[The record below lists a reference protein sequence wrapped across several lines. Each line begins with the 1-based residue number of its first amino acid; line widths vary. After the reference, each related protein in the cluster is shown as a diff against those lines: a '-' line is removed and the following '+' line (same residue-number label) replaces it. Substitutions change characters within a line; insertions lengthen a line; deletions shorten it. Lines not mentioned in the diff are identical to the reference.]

1 MTTTLLQGG
10 RIHSSAY
17 PGATAVAATDGAISW
32 IGDDDGGSAEAPRA
46 NRVIE
51 LDGAFVVPGFVDA
64 HVHVTDSG
72 LASAGLD
79 LAAAR
84 SLPQCLQ
91 LIADRVQADGRSDG
105 EVGGVLWGHGWDET
119 RWPENRPP
127 TRAEIDRVVGVR
139 SVYLTRVDVHSAL
152 VSSALVRAAATASV
166 AYRLDGY
173 HDELPPTRAAHAA
186 LRGLAQSMVTP
197 GQRADA
203 QAAFIAAAAS
213 AGIVEVHEC
222 AASSPEG
229 LADLAALL
237 VASYPVRVLG
247 YLAAAVTESEQAT
260 ALLAETGAHAL
271 GGDLS
276 VDGAIGSR
284 TAALSRSY
292 TDAAGTCGAR
302 YLDDEVIT
310 AHLLACTRAGIQAGF
325 HAIGDDAVA
334 AVARGLRRATEAL
347 GGAGR
352 GTAMLA
358 RCAHRIEHAEMPTP
372 QDIATFAETGC
383 AASVQPLFDAA
394 WGGPD
399 GMYVRRLGA
408 DRAHG
413 MNPFAALAAAGVT
426 LALGSDSPVTQAQ
439 PWEAVRAAVYHR
451 TPGSGLSPLAALAA
465 HAAGGRRA
473 ARATDP
479 AAGTIA
485 VGAPADLAIFAVDA
499 WARAAGDP
507 AADASAVPLPDLRPD
522 VRLPRCLATLAGGQV
537 IFDDGLFGGTD

>member
-1 MTTTLLQGG
+1 MTTTLLRGG
-10 RIHSSAY
+10 RIHCSAY
-17 PGATAVAATDGAISW
+17 PGATAVAATDGVISW
-32 IGDDDGGSAEAPRA
+32 IGDTDGDSAVAPPA
-46 NRVIE
+46 DRVIE
-51 LDGAFVVPGFVDA
+51 LDGTLVVPGFVDA

-72 LASAGLD
+72 LAHAGLD
-79 LAAAR
+79 LTAAR

-91 LIADRVQADGRSDG
+91 QIADRVRADRGA
-105 EVGGVLWGHGWDET
+105 GGVLWGHGWDET

-127 TRAEIDRVVGVR
+127 TRAEIDGVVGGR
-139 SVYLTRVDVHSAL
+139 PVYLTRVDVHSAL
-152 VSSALVRAAATASV
+152 VSSALVAAAATASV
-166 AYRLDGY
+166 VYRLDGY
-173 HDELPPTRAAHAA
+173 HDALPPTRAAHAA

-203 QAAFIAAAAS
+203 QAAFIGAAAA

-237 VASYPVRVLG
+237 AAGYPVRVLG
-247 YLAAAVTESEQAT
+247 YLAAAVTEPEQAT
-260 ALLAETGAHAL
+260 VLLAETGAHGL

-284 TAALSRSY
+284 TAALTRPY
-292 TDAAGTCGAR
+292 TDAASSCGAR

-325 HAIGDDAVA
+325 HAIGDDAVG
-334 AVARGLRRATEAL
+334 AVARGLRRAAEAL
-347 GGAGR
+347 GGTGR

-372 QDIATFAETGC
+372 QDIATFAESGC
-383 AASVQPLFDAA
+383 VASVQPLFDAA
-394 WGGPD
+394 WGGAD
-399 GMYVRRLGA
+399 GMYVQRLGA
-408 DRAHG
+408 DRARG

-439 PWEAVRAAVYHR
+439 PWAAVRAAAHHR
-451 TPGSGLSPLAALAA
+451 TRGSGLLPLAALAA

-473 ARATDP
+473 ARAADP
-479 AAGTIA
+479 AAGTIT
-485 VGAPADLAIFAVDA
+485 VGAPADLAVFAVDA
-499 WARAAGDP
+499 WARDPTGPTDAG
-507 AADASAVPLPDLRPD
+507 ASAVWLPDLQPNA
-522 VRLPRCLATLAGGQV
+522 RLPRCLATLAGGTV
-537 IFDDGLFGGTD
+537 IFDGGLFGGTD